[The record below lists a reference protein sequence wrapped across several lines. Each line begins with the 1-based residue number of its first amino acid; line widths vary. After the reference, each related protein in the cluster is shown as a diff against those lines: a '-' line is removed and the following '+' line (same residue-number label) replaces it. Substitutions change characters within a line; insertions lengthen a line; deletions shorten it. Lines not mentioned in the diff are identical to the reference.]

1 MNLTLRQAFR
11 VGKHHLSPA
20 SYRDGGQQTLWH
32 IGYNDADEEDDSLQP
47 GVLKDQ
53 RKDEER
59 HAQEHSHTRDDV
71 DKMFNFRSDG
81 SLAPF
86 QPRSQGGNSAHHGS
100 IPGVHNNATCSAL
113 KKEYGKLY
121 PILSVKLQ
129 NLHNYTPALKK
140 EKKPP

>member
-20 SYRDGGQQTLWH
+20 SYRDGGQQPSGTL
-32 IGYNDADEEDDSLQP
+32 ATMMP
-47 GVLKDQ
+47 M
-53 RKDEER
+53 RKMTASNQVYSRIRERDEER

-81 SLAPF
+81 VWPPF

-100 IPGVHNNATCSAL
+100 IPGVHNNATCAV
-113 KKEYGKLY
+113 
-121 PILSVKLQ
+121 P
-129 NLHNYTPALKK
+129 
-140 EKKPP
+140 EKSTGNCTDFISKCRIQITTHQR